1 MNQAIVDPVE
11 LRRFAQALKRFNENL
26 NESGTAMSAQ
36 LSSLAQT
43 WRDAEHQKFSEEF
56 SHNLKAL
63 GRFVEANESYIPYLQ
78 RKAQL
83 IEEYLQ
89 QG

>member
-11 LRRFAQALKRFNENL
+11 LRRFAMALKRFNENL
-26 NESGTAMSAQ
+26 NDSASALSGQ
-36 LSSLAQT
+36 LHGLAQT
-43 WRDAEHQKFSEEF
+43 WRDAEHMKFSEDF
-56 SHNLKAL
+56 TSNLKAL

-78 RKAQL
+78 KKAQL
-83 IEEYLQ
+83 IEDYLQ

>member
-26 NESGTAMSAQ
+26 SESGTAMSAQ
-36 LSSLAQT
+36 LNNLAQT
-43 WRDAEHQKFSEEF
+43 WRDAEHQKFSEDF
-56 SHNLKAL
+56 SNNLKAL